1 MKFFKSKLAVTVI
14 VLSVTFLGVIIYTAK
29 TNSDFIS
36 GALGAGFNP
45 VQKAIYVTG
54 ERIKGGI
61 DFFASFSEVKQ
72 ENDNLKKQVIELQ
85 NQLVGFDSYK
95 NQNEQLKQEL
105 NFKNQHEQYNYVGAD
120 IIGQS
125 GGSFY
130 DGYVIDRGTDSGL
143 QKNMIVIAG
152 NELVGIVT
160 EVYSNWA
167 KVQTISSTNTAVAAT
182 VEQTSEVSGI
192 VKGYQDS
199 GSKEPLAKIYNLPMN
214 SAIKAGDTILTSGL
228 GGVYPA
234 GIRIGSVES
243 VETDNVNV
251 AKTAIV
257 KPFVDFNT
265 LTQVVIVVPKD
276 AQRGD
281 IKYQ

>member
-14 VLSVTFLGVIIYTAK
+14 VLSVTFLSVIIYTAK
-29 TNSDFIS
+29 TNSDMIS

-45 VQKAIYVTG
+45 VQKAIYMAG

-72 ENDNLKKQVIELQ
+72 ENDQLKEQVIQLQ
-85 NQLVGFDSYK
+85 NQLVGYDSYK
-95 NQNEQLKQEL
+95 NQNDQLKQEL
-105 NFKNQHEQYNYVGAD
+105 NFKTQHEEYNYVGAN

-130 DGYVIDRGTDSGL
+130 EGYVIDRGTDSGI

-160 EVYSNWA
+160 QVNSNWA
-167 KVQTISSTNTAVAAT
+167 KVQTISSTNTAVAAS
-182 VEQTSEVSGI
+182 VEETSEVSGI
-192 VKGYQDS
+192 VRGYEDIATR
-199 GSKEPLAKIYNLPMN
+199 EPLAKIYNLPMN
-214 SAIKAGDTILTSGL
+214 STIKQGDTILTSGL

-234 GIRIGSVES
+234 GIRIGSVMS
-243 VETDNVNV
+243 VETDNVKV
-251 AKTAIV
+251 SKTALI
-257 KPFVDFNT
+257 KPFANFDK
-265 LTQVVIVVPKD
+265 LTQVVVVVPKD

-281 IKYQ
+281 IKY